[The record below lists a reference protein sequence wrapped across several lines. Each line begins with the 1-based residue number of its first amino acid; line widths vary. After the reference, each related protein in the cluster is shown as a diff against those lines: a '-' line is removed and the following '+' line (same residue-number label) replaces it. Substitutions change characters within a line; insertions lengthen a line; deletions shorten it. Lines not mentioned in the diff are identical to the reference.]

1 MKRSPFVFALT
12 LAFAGASASAADFAA
27 DLAKA
32 KSLFA
37 ARGQSLASVQEAAT
51 LLDSIVNSA
60 PNATAKFE
68 AQILASRAYYW
79 IGGHVTEKAQKLSSY
94 LAGKKRG
101 DDARATNSECAEG
114 YYYAAINLGKWGLTN
129 GIFDSLKESGNLE
142 ALAKEAKEYDTCLGD
157 SAGSPGE
164 SIDGYGPDRTLGK
177 MYFKLPPVN
186 PYGPTGSRT
195 QALFSLERAVK
206 NANTPSTR
214 VALNTVYLAEVL
226 KAGSSAEKARGKQLL
241 VDLISTVERDPS
253 AFNPNRIPE
262 SMDEIA
268 EAKDLLKDF

>member
-1 MKRSPFVFALT
+1 MKKTPLVLALT
-12 LAFAGASASAADFAA
+12 MALASSASAADFAT
-27 DLAKA
+27 DFAKA
-32 KSLFA
+32 KTLFA
-37 ARGQSLASVQEAAT
+37 QRGQSLASVQEAAA
-51 LLDSIVNSA
+51 LLDSIVGAA

-79 IGGHVTEKAQKLSSY
+79 VGGHIAGKDQKLAAY
-94 LAGKKRG
+94 LAGKKRA

-114 YYYAAINLGKWGLTN
+114 YYFAAINLGKWGLTN

-142 ALAKEAKEYDTCLGD
+142 ALAKETKEYDTCLGD

-164 SIDGYGPDRTLGK
+164 TIDGYGPDRTLGK

-195 QALFSLERAVK
+195 QALFALERAVK
-206 NANTPSTR
+206 NANTPATR

-226 KAGSSAEKARGKQLL
+226 KAGNGAEKARGKQLL
-241 VDLISTVERDPS
+241 QELISTVERDAS
-253 AFNPNRIPE
+253 AYNPNRVPE
-262 SMDEIA
+262 SLDEIA
-268 EAKDLLKDF
+268 EAKELLKDF